1 MAEKKITERQ
11 DATTQAQLEVS
22 NDSAVRASGSRT
34 ARGLSGIKLTDM
46 LQNRSIPGVAE
57 QQTVNEQ
64 SLYQVQEVP
73 IEDILESDYQTR
85 ENVNPERFQR
95 LVKSM
100 KEEGPKEYK
109 DAIPVRA
116 HPTIKGKWQV
126 ARGGHTRLNAAK
138 EAGLTTY
145 PIIVVTYD
153 NKRSALATG
162 RENLARADELSP
174 VEEGRY
180 YLLMKEFGYTQE
192 SLAEELGISR
202 DRIKECEAAAQ
213 SPDYILIMFSRIK
226 EIGGDTNRGLRAAK
240 YLRRLVTLDKR
251 QPGLAA
257 RLCAPLCDA
266 FVYERITT
274 DGLDIATKRIIQSD
288 DPESVVASIIR
299 ELQRNDERAEQSS
312 PNEEERSSQA
322 QREVKAPEI
331 QRSEKLNLTVR
342 RFQQFTTLMG
352 KQPPSEEERRVLE
365 NMRQE
370 IDTLLSR

>member
-1 MAEKKITERQ
+1 MAEQNTTEQQ
-11 DATTQAQLEVS
+11 DAAAQGQPEASTGSTTHG
-22 NDSAVRASGSRT
+22 ASSRT
-34 ARGLSGIKLTDM
+34 ARGLSGMKLTDM
-46 LQNRSIPGVAE
+46 LHNRNVPGVAE
-57 QQTVNEQ
+57 QQAANEQ

-85 ENVNPERFQR
+85 ETVNPERFQR

-116 HPTIKGKWQV
+116 HPTIKSKWQV
-126 ARGGHTRLNAAK
+126 ARGGHTRLKAAK
-138 EAGLTTY
+138 EAGLTMY

-192 SLAEELGISR
+192 SLAEELGFSR

-213 SPDYILIMFSRIK
+213 SPDYILTMFSRIK
-226 EIGGDTNRGLRAAK
+226 EMEGDTNRGLRAAK
-240 YLRRLVTLDKR
+240 YLRRLAALDKR

-257 RLCAPLCDA
+257 RLCAPLSDA
-266 FVYERITT
+266 FLYERITT
-274 DGLDIATKRIIQSD
+274 DGLDIATKLIVQAN
-288 DPESVVASIIR
+288 DPEAVVASIIR
-299 ELQRNDERAEQSS
+299 DLHRNDEQA
-312 PNEEERSSQA
+312 ERSVPNVQDQSPKA
-322 QREVKAPEI
+322 QKEAKVPEI

-342 RFQQFTTLMG
+342 RFQQFTTLIG
-352 KQPPSEEERRVLE
+352 KQPPSDEERRVLE

-370 IDTLLSR
+370 IDTLLSQ

>member
-1 MAEKKITERQ
+1 MAGKKITEQ
-11 DATTQAQLEVS
+11 HDATTQTQLEAP
-22 NDSAVRASGSRT
+22 NDSATRAAGSRT
-34 ARGLSGIKLTDM
+34 AKGLSGIKLTDM

-57 QQTVNEQ
+57 QQTADEQ

-85 ENVNPERFQR
+85 ETVNPERFQR

-126 ARGGHTRLNAAK
+126 ARGGHTRLKAAK
-138 EAGLTTY
+138 EAGLTAY

-180 YLLMKEFGYTQE
+180 YLLMKDFGYTQE

-213 SPDYILIMFSRIK
+213 SPEYILTMFARIK
-226 EIGGDTNRGLRAAK
+226 EMGGDTNRGLRAAK
-240 YLRRLVTLDKR
+240 YLRRLVILDKR

-274 DGLDIATKRIIQSD
+274 DGLDIATKRIVQSD
-288 DPESVVASIIR
+288 DPETVVASIIR
-299 ELQRNDERAEQSS
+299 DLQRNDEQTESSGPKEQEQS
-312 PNEEERSSQA
+312 PET

-342 RFQQFTTLMG
+342 RFQQFTTLIG
-352 KQPPSEEERRVLE
+352 KQPPSDEERKVLE
-365 NMRQE
+365 NIRQE
-370 IDTLLSR
+370 IDALLSR